1 MFKANNRIYKKQCFS
16 KFDHMWVRKETH
28 KNWMDGSIIILDFI
42 GNMGESAGPVYI
54 YTNML
59 VVAPVPVSHQG
70 AYFFSRRSL

>member
-42 GNMGESAGPVYI
+42 GNMGESAGPVYL
-54 YTNML
+54 YKY
-59 VVAPVPVSHQG
+59 VGCGP
-70 AYFFSRRSL
+70 RSSKPPGRLLFQ